1 MQHRIKRV
9 ISYPYDSF
17 LRSWRNNAAK
27 LEAGSGVLAR
37 ALQRHK
43 WLGVSTF
50 ENRENRTEPDIVI
63 AWRRTQRLLD
73 PNPVG

>member
-1 MQHRIKRV
+1 MGDRFMEPHTTIEG
-9 ISYPYDSF
+9 
-17 LRSWRNNAAK
+17 NAAK